1 LCLFSHR
8 PSVSRAVPEDSVQV
22 MAPITSLSE
31 KAQIITEVPRCP
43 TRQLATIPESF
54 LSLKGFA
61 SATGAIALEANKRYA
76 FEQRVLIVSDSVTP
90 DFKYS
95 FTIPAD
101 ATIKIDNEDWNSN
114 TARNSIDGTTV
125 IPFIPLSTDE
135 RYIQIHG
142 HVETSSTA
150 GNLQFQCSQ
159 NTSHADKVTVKT
171 GSSLRVYEAGS

>member
-1 LCLFSHR
+1 MSC
-8 PSVSRAVPEDSVQV
+8 
-22 MAPITSLSE
+22 
-31 KAQIITEVPRCP
+31 IIYS
-43 TRQLATIPESF
+43 IPE
-54 LSLKGFA
+54 
-61 SATGAIALEANKRYA
+61 
-76 FEQRVLIVSDSVTP
+76 
-90 DFKYS
+90 FKYA

-101 ATIKIDNEDWNSN
+101 ATIKIDNEDWDSN

-150 GNLQFQCSQ
+150 GNLQFQWSQ

-171 GSSLRVYEAGS
+171 GSSLRVFEASS

>member
-1 LCLFSHR
+1 
-8 PSVSRAVPEDSVQV
+8 
-22 MAPITSLSE
+22 
-31 KAQIITEVPRCP
+31 VPRCP

-101 ATIKIDNEDWNSN
+101 ATIKIDNEDWDSN

-142 HVETSSTA
+142 HVETSNTA
-150 GNLQFQCSQ
+150 GNLQFQWSQ

-171 GSSLRVYEAGS
+171 GSSLRVYEPGS